1 VDLAQPVML
10 GFTLRWEVKMAD
22 VINKNST
29 STLDIYKPA
38 KVLQLSVSSATG
50 EKYWPHND
58 GEGDPWWSSSA
69 SPKFYQ
75 YKLVMTVTEYAHG
88 SHKTRA
94 HKKYNG
100 LDVAVGDWIAGSQD
114 GKCMQIISVSAK
126 TATTVTCIVE
136 DVLRYNTFRSA
147 AGSPI
152 FSVPGTALLFTLN
165 ENGKPIIDP
174 LPASVVS
181 TDFYP
186 NVTSRF
192 EYFNPAENFRL
203 EKTAHGFSRGDVIVV
218 TEAGAYA
225 KANAV
230 TMSRTIGVVSVVGP
244 GPNQF
249 AVMPQNRIIDFNPA
263 LPGTVGDYIYAD
275 TDGDLTTTDT
285 GKVIFLKLKNSVAS
299 TVTSTNASPTA
310 TTSDQIEIN
319 GANVT
324 FTGTT
329 VSSVVSDINGTANT
343 YVTASTQPE
352 PTALTSDTSTYNYG
366 LLGGYIPFAGTIST
380 GSGDQTVTQ
389 STAAHGS
396 GVYGTGIA
404 SATDIKNSIDALNIA
419 NLSVTLMGTGQL
431 KLNEANGNAVT
442 ITNVTSDA
450 NGHPFAGA
458 SSVTGL
464 PLTASATTGSF
475 LQITRADGGPIDI
488 ENTVGTPAEDLAIYS
503 THNGQYPLGLYIEHG
518 VRSGGI
524 TIVANAAARNSL
536 TAQGGDM
543 AYVTDAGDGEWGLFI
558 YDGSSW
564 VEVGNQ
570 DSAATDAQTISF
582 NYTAPGGG
590 FGGVETV
597 NLANISPGARIVD
610 VSVEVNTA
618 LSNYTGATEPTVDV
632 GTAADLDQ
640 FMTGEESDLS
650 LAGTYTANP
659 NYLYPSTQTVDL
671 SLKARISHRTASSG
685 DFVVTVTYV

>member
-1 VDLAQPVML
+1 M
-10 GFTLRWEVKMAD
+10 TD

-50 EKYWPHND
+50 EKYWPHDD

-75 YKLVMTVTEYAHG
+75 YKLVMTVTEYTHG

-94 HKKYNG
+94 HRKYNG
-100 LDVAVGDWIAGSQD
+100 LDIAVGDWIAGSQD
-114 GKCMQIISVSAK
+114 GKCMQIVSVSAK

-136 DVLRYNTFRSA
+136 DVLRYNTFRSS

-192 EYFNPAENFRL
+192 EYFNPAENYRL

-218 TEAGAYA
+218 TEQGAYA
-225 KANAV
+225 KANAI

-244 GPNQF
+244 GPDQF

-285 GKVIFLKLKNSVAS
+285 GKVIFLKLKDAISS
-299 TVTSTNASPTA
+299 TVTSSNATA
-310 TTSDQIEIN
+310 VGSVGDIIEIN

-324 FTGTT
+324 FTGTA
-329 VSSVVSDINGTANT
+329 VSTIVSDINGTANT
-343 YVTASTQPE
+343 FVTASTQVE
-352 PTALTSDTSTYNYG
+352 PTLLTSDTSTYNYG
-366 LLGGYIPFAGTIST
+366 ILGGYIPFAATIST
-380 GSGDQTVTQ
+380 GSGDATATVNTDA
-389 STAAHGS
+389 SGAGSYGS
-396 GVYGTGIA
+396 GIA
-404 SATDIKNSIDALNIA
+404 DATDIKNTIDALNIA
-419 NLSVTLMGTGQL
+419 NLTVTLLGTGQL
-431 KLNEANGNAVT
+431 TLSEANGNAIT
-442 ITNVTSDA
+442 ITNVTADT
-450 NGHPFAGA
+450 GGIPFGGS
-458 SSVTGL
+458 SSVTGI
-464 PLTASATTGSF
+464 PLTANATTGSF
-475 LQITRADGGPIDI
+475 LHLTRTDGGPIDI
-488 ENTVGTPAEDLAIYS
+488 ENTTGTPAEDLAIYS

-524 TIVANAAARNSL
+524 TIVANASARNSL

-610 VSVEVNTA
+610 VSVEVTTA
-618 LSNYTGATEPTVDV
+618 LGNYTGATEPTVEV

-640 FMTGEESDLS
+640 FMSGDESDLS
-650 LAGTYTANP
+650 STGTYTANP
-659 NYLYPSTQTVDL
+659 NYLYPATQTVDL
-671 SLKARISHRTASSG
+671 SLKARISHRTSTQG

>member
-1 VDLAQPVML
+1 
-10 GFTLRWEVKMAD
+10 
-22 VINKNST
+22 
-29 STLDIYKPA
+29 
-38 KVLQLSVSSATG
+38 
-50 EKYWPHND
+50 
-58 GEGDPWWSSSA
+58 
-69 SPKFYQ
+69 
-75 YKLVMTVTEYAHG
+75 MTVTEYTHG

-94 HKKYNG
+94 HRKYNG
-100 LDVAVGDWIAGSQD
+100 LDIAVGDWIAGSQD
-114 GKCMQIISVSAK
+114 GKCMQIVSVSAK

-136 DVLRYNTFRSA
+136 DVLRYNTFRSS

-165 ENGKPIIDP
+165 ENGKPMIDP

-181 TDFYP
+181 SDFYP

-192 EYFNPAENFRL
+192 QYLNPMEHYRL

-218 TEAGAYA
+218 TEEGAYA
-225 KANAV
+225 KANAI

-244 GPNQF
+244 GPDQF
-249 AVMPQNRIIDFNPA
+249 AVMPQNRIIDFNPS

-285 GKVIFLKLKNSVAS
+285 GKVIFLKLKDAISS
-299 TVTSTNASPTA
+299 TVTSTDASPTITA
-310 TTSDQIEIN
+310 SNQIEIN

-329 VSSVVSDINGTANT
+329 IASVVSDINGTANT
-343 YVTASTQPE
+343 YVTASTQAE
-352 PTALTSDTSTYNYG
+352 PTTLTSDTSTYNYG
-366 LLGGYIPFAGTIST
+366 ILGGYIPFAATIST
-380 GSGDQTVTQ
+380 GSGDATATV
-389 STAAHGS
+389 STDASGAGSYGS
-396 GVYGTGIA
+396 GIA
-404 SATDIKNSIDALNIA
+404 DATDIKNTIDALNIT
-419 NLSVTLMGTGQL
+419 NLTTEVLGTGQL
-431 KLNEANGNAVT
+431 KLTEASGNA
-442 ITNVTSDA
+442 INIFNVQADA
-450 NGHPFAGA
+450 QASVVFAGS
-458 SSVTGL
+458 SSVTGI

-475 LQITRADGGPIDI
+475 LHLARTDGGPIDI
-488 ENTVGTPAEDLAIYS
+488 ENTAGTPAEDLAIYS

-524 TIVANAAARNSL
+524 TIVANASARNSL

-564 VEVGNQ
+564 VLFTMIE
-570 DSAATDAQTISF
+570 DIAHSIRSAS
-582 NYTAPGGG
+582 
-590 FGGVETV
+590 GGVETV

-610 VSVEVNTA
+610 VSVEVTTA
-618 LSNYTGATEPTVDV
+618 LGNYTGATEPTVDV

-650 LAGTYTANP
+650 SAGTYTANP
-659 NYLYPSTQTVDL
+659 NYLYPATQSVDL
-671 SLKARISHRTASSG
+671 SLKARISHRSATQG

>member
-1 VDLAQPVML
+1 MDLL
-10 GFTLRWEVKMAD
+10 CDGKLRMTD

-29 STLDIYKPA
+29 SVLDIYKPA
-38 KVLQLSVSSATG
+38 KVLQVSVSSATG

-58 GEGDPWWSSSA
+58 GEGDPWWQSSS

-75 YKLVMTVTEYAHG
+75 YKLVMTVTEYSHG

-114 GKCMQIISVSAK
+114 GKCLQIISVSAK

-136 DVLRYNTFRSA
+136 DVLRYNTFRSS

-165 ENGKPIIDP
+165 EQGKPIIDP

-218 TEAGAYA
+218 TETGTYA
-225 KANAV
+225 KANAS

-244 GPNQF
+244 GPDQF

-263 LPGTVGDYIYAD
+263 LPGTTGDYIYAD

-285 GKVIFLKLKNSVAS
+285 GKVIFLKLKNSVES
-299 TVTSTNASPTA
+299 TVTSSNASAVGTA
-310 TTSDQIEIN
+310 GDKIEIN
-319 GANVT
+319 GVNVT
-324 FTGTT
+324 FTGTS
-329 VSSVVSDINGTANT
+329 VSSIVSDINTAT
-343 YVTASTQPE
+343 TTLVDASILPE
-352 PTALTSDTSTYNYG
+352 STTVTSDTGTYNYG
-366 LLGGYIPFAGTIST
+366 ILGGYIPFAGNISS
-380 GSGDQTVTQ
+380 GSGVQTVTVN
-389 STAAHGS
+389 SDASGSVAYGS
-396 GVYGTGIA
+396 GIA
-404 SATDIKNSIDALNIA
+404 DATDVKNAIAALNIA
-419 NLSVTLMGTGQL
+419 NLSVSVLGTGQL
-431 KLNEANGNAVT
+431 QLSESNGNVVT
-442 ITNVTSDA
+442 ITNVTADTNST
-450 NGHPFAGA
+450 PFAGS

-464 PLTASATTGSF
+464 PLSTSATTGSF
-475 LQITRADGGPIDI
+475 LHLTRTDGGPIDI
-488 ENTVGTPAEDLAIYS
+488 ENTTGTPMEDLSIYS
-503 THNGQYPLGLYIEHG
+503 AHNGQYPLGLYIEHG

-524 TIVANAAARNSL
+524 TIVANISARNGL
-536 TAQGGDM
+536 TSQGGDM
-543 AYVTDAGDGEWGLFI
+543 AYVTDAGDGEWGLFV
-558 YDGSSW
+558 YDGTSW

-618 LSNYTGATEPTVDV
+618 LSNYTGAVEPTVEV
-632 GTAADLDQ
+632 GTASDLDQ
-640 FMTGEESDLS
+640 FMTGDESDLS
-650 LAGTYTANP
+650 SAGTYTANP
-659 NYLYPSTQTVDL
+659 NYLYPASQNIDL
-671 SLKARISHRTASSG
+671 SLKARINHRTSTSG